1 MEIDVTIMKY
11 KTTLA
16 LLKVDR
22 DFYLKQGEY
31 LSSRMASS
39 KIELI
44 NEFIE
49 DLEKLNEANN

>member
-1 MEIDVTIMKY
+1 MEVDILIMKY

-22 DFYLKQGEY
+22 DFYLKNNEF
-31 LSSRMASS
+31 LSARIATN

-44 NEFIE
+44 EEFIE
-49 DLEKLNEANN
+49 DLQKLNAS